1 MSGAVDIVVGGVITI
16 IVTMGV
22 EYFRRP
28 SLELAIEAPP
38 ADFKNRVNCPARDS
52 RHLRL
57 ILRNR
62 PLPKFLHWMLRGA
75 ALQCRGEISF
85 HHIDGQD
92 IFGRRMAVRWASSPQ
107 PVASQITDLQGKP
120 QYILQ
125 DSART
130 SIESRMDVY
139 PGEEE
144 IFDVAARFDDE
155 PDCYGWNNDAY
166 FFEWRNPYWKLER
179 GRYLV
184 KVKIVSSGQKCV
196 GIFRLLNELSCNEFR
211 LESSTTQDRA
221 TIREQ

>member
-1 MSGAVDIVVGGVITI
+1 M
-16 IVTMGV
+16 
-22 EYFRRP
+22 
-28 SLELAIEAPP
+28 
-38 ADFKNRVNCPARDS
+38 
-52 RHLRL
+52 
-57 ILRNR
+57 
-62 PLPKFLHWMLRGA
+62 
-75 ALQCRGEISF
+75 
-85 HHIDGQD
+85 
-92 IFGRRMAVRWASSPQ
+92 
-107 PVASQITDLQGKP
+107 
-120 QYILQ
+120 
-125 DSART
+125 
-130 SIESRMDVY
+130 Y